1 MKLHHRIIAALV
13 LMAYAVTGTALVP
26 AVTAALAALD
36 GSHDVLVRESEQGT
50 QLVLHHRQGDYTPE
64 KADHRKCMARVL
76 VSFCRQNQEGD
87 HSLSSAHV
95 TSMALTER
103 IDATQI
109 VKQPMTFNARA
120 TIALLLSLER
130 SAREVIRVPV
140 ITKEFR
146 IPRQPPPLSTTQL
159 LI

>member
-1 MKLHHRIIAALV
+1 
-13 LMAYAVTGTALVP
+13 
-26 AVTAALAALD
+26 
-36 GSHDVLVRESEQGT
+36 
-50 QLVLHHRQGDYTPE
+50 
-64 KADHRKCMARVL
+64 MARVL